1 MPRWFF
7 VLFVFLVMQ
16 LLLWVFARSLH
27 FLLGDRPRRHLT
39 TSIFVLADGLLL
51 VAMTRLFPVLFIVQA
66 WVIASLWLW
75 FMVAAVAYPLYR
87 IGRRFAPQRAARLL
101 RVFLPA
107 GFAALFAW
115 GFFNANA
122 TVVRH
127 YQVTLPKAMAP
138 LRIGVAS
145 DIHLGGNFFYGAHEL
160 DRLAALMAQEKV
172 DIILLPGDVI
182 NDNVRAFHA
191 ENMQPHLQA
200 LRAPLG
206 VYATLGNHEFY
217 GDAEENAQALRDS
230 GVRLLRDEAVVV
242 ADRLVLVGRD
252 DEMHANR
259 PPLATL
265 LDGVRRDLPIIV
277 LDHRPSDISANVQT
291 AMDMQVSGHAHRGQ
305 VFPANFIVQAMYR
318 LAYGHENIEG
328 KEVFVSSGYGFW
340 GVPLRLG
347 SRSEIFVIDVNGIE
361 S

>member
-1 MPRWFF
+1 M
-7 VLFVFLVMQ
+7 
-16 LLLWVFARSLH
+16 
-27 FLLGDRPRRHLT
+27 
-39 TSIFVLADGLLL
+39 
-51 VAMTRLFPVLFIVQA
+51 
-66 WVIASLWLW
+66 
-75 FMVAAVAYPLYR
+75 
-87 IGRRFAPQRAARLL
+87 
-101 RVFLPA
+101 
-107 GFAALFAW
+107 
-115 GFFNANA
+115 
-122 TVVRH
+122 
-127 YQVTLPKAMAP
+127 
-138 LRIGVAS
+138 
-145 DIHLGGNFFYGAHEL
+145 
-160 DRLAALMAQEKV
+160 
-172 DIILLPGDVI
+172 I
-182 NDNVRAFHA
+182 NDNVRAFRA

-252 DEMHANR
+252 DDTHEDR
-259 PPLATL
+259 QPLSEL

-277 LDHRPSDISANVQT
+277 LDHRPGDILANVQT
-291 AMDMQVSGHAHRGQ
+291 AMDIQVSGHTHNGQ
-305 VFPANFIVQAMYR
+305 IFPANFIAAAIYP
-318 LAYGHENIEG
+318 LAYGHEKIEG